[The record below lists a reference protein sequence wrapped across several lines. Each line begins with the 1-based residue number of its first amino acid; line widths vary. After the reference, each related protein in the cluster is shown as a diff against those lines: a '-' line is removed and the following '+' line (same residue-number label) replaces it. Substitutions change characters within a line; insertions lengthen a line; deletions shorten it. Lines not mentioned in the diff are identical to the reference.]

1 MIYKEKRIVL
11 KNGTDCILRSPRP
24 EDADSIISNWKLTSE
39 ETGFIARYPE
49 EITMS
54 IEAEEKFLADQ
65 QTDPKSIMIAAVI
78 DGKIIA
84 NAGIT
89 YVQNNIK
96 FLHRAVFGISIQKE
110 YWNIGIGSSI
120 LSELIMWAEKAG
132 FKLREIR
139 TLPLDVFYI
148 SSLSEKYK
156 KPSLSFIKGMI
167 RAKFYAFHSL
177 FNKERSSSIIYILR
191 KL

>member
-1 MIYKEKRIVL
+1 MIYKEKRIFL

-65 QTDPKSIMIAAVI
+65 QSDPKSIMIAAVI

-132 FKLREIR
+132 YEQIELEVLCENERAIALYKKSGFEIYGTREKS
-139 TLPLDVFYI
+139 F
-148 SSLSEKYK
+148 KYK
-156 KPSLSFIKGMI
+156 DGT
-167 RAKFYAFHSL
+167 Y
-177 FNKERSSSIIYILR
+177 SSEFLMLCR
-191 KL
+191 L